1 MNAHISW
8 PRACHVQVHSG
19 SHAQTHAR
27 LHMAM
32 HARSHQARLLQ
43 KRMRTLS
50 APSADTVHDA
60 RSDLYHWRVIASSS
74 TMRTICKT
82 FAAQPRTQV
91 RKHVCGNAREMLN
104 ACALERERP
113 SVPHFEEDQN
123 CMATHM
129 SCAHIA
135 FKRALEH
142 LRIHMYACRPD
153 VLIARN
159 KRLPRNDNAEFI
171 HGRARQCVWDAHW
184 SYERTA
190 RHRCG
195 PHDLSPSR
203 RHAKLARE
211 SGRALAHHIV

>member
-1 MNAHISW
+1 MHGNACKVASSETPSKKNAHIE
-8 PRACHVQVHSG
+8 C
-19 SHAQTHAR
+19 TE
-27 LHMAM
+27 
-32 HARSHQARLLQ
+32 RS
-43 KRMRTLS
+43 
-50 APSADTVHDA
+50 TVHDA
-60 RSDLYHWRVIASSS
+60 LSDLYHWRAIASSS
-74 TMRTICKT
+74 TMRTICET
-82 FAAQPRTQV
+82 FAAQPRTEV

-113 SVPHFEEDQN
+113 RVAHFEEDQN

-142 LRIHMYACRPD
+142 MRFHMCACRPD

-159 KRLPRNDNAEFI
+159 KRFPRNDNAEFI
-171 HGRARQCVWDAHW
+171 HGRARQFVWDAHW

-190 RHRCG
+190 CHRCG

>member
-1 MNAHISW
+1 MTRALICTNAWRGI
-8 PRACHVQVHSG
+8 
-19 SHAQTHAR
+19 
-27 LHMAM
+27 
-32 HARSHQARLLQ
+32 
-43 KRMRTLS
+43 
-50 APSADTVHDA
+50 AP
-60 RSDLYHWRVIASSS
+60 SS

-171 HGRARQCVWDAHW
+171 RGRARQCLWDAHW